1 VLIGVAIV
9 AVALHLTLGGTV
21 LAHTPWTGWVLGFV
35 VTVVVAKAAL
45 VGGLALRRH
54 RSRIG

>member
-1 VLIGVAIV
+1 V
-9 AVALHLTLGGTV
+9 
-21 LAHTPWTGWVLGFV
+21 GFV
-35 VTVVVAKAAL
+35 VTVVLAKATL